1 MQRKYFYLLSIT
13 VLILIFDQITK
24 IYVHTHF
31 SLGES
36 YNIIPNYFDFTYV
49 RNYGAAWGVLR
60 DSNEVFRKIFF
71 LSIPPIAVG
80 FIIYML
86 RSVANS
92 DRFQIIAL
100 SLISAG
106 ALGNYIDR
114 IRFSYVIDF
123 IDVHIKRIYSY
134 PVFNIADCAIVI
146 GVMMMLYY
154 IVFLEEKV
162 KNKQLQ
168 ELK

>member
-1 MQRKYFYLLSIT
+1 MQKKYFYLIAIT
-13 VLILIFDQITK
+13 TLVLIFDQLTK

-36 YNIIPNYFDFTYV
+36 YTIINGYFDFTYV
-49 RNYGAAWGVLR
+49 RNYGAAWGIFSE
-60 DSNEVFRKIFF
+60 SNEVFRKIFF

-80 FIIYML
+80 FIIYLL
-86 RSVANS
+86 RSVENS
-92 DRFQIIAL
+92 DKFQITAL
-100 SLISAG
+100 SLIASG

>member
-1 MQRKYFYLLSIT
+1 MQKKYFYLLSIT
-13 VLILIFDQITK
+13 TLVLIVDQLTK

-49 RNYGAAWGVLR
+49 RNYGAAWGVFS
-60 DSNEVFRKIFF
+60 DSHEVFRKIFF
-71 LSIPPIAVG
+71 LSVPPIAVG

-86 RSVANS
+86 RSVENS
-92 DRFQIIAL
+92 DRFQIVAL

-114 IRFSYVIDF
+114 VRFSYVIDF
-123 IDVHIKRIYSY
+123 FDVHIKRIYSY

-154 IVFLEEKV
+154 IAFLEEKV
-162 KNKQLQ
+162 KAKQL
-168 ELK
+168 L